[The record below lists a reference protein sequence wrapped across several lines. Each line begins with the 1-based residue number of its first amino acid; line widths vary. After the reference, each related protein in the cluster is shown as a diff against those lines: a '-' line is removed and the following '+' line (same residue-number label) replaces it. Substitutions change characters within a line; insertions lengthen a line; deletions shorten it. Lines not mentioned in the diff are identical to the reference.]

1 MEKTD
6 GHAAGLALYPGRAPG
21 QYGLAGRSRQ
31 AAEQRDGR
39 IPRGIRVVSGTAGRG
54 VYSGKGR
61 LAGAGGP
68 GHHGGPQYPLRVPGK
83 LLQRPD
89 HRGTV

>member
-6 GHAAGLALYPGRAPG
+6 DLPAGPMLYLGRAPG
-21 QYGLAGRSRQ
+21 QYGLAGRNRQ

-54 VYSGKGR
+54 VHRGKSR

-68 GHHGGPQYPLRVPGK
+68 GHHGGPQYPISIPGK